1 MATESKAKNGA
12 TVRRVPQENIRN
24 FCIVAHIDH
33 GKSTLADRLLEVCG
47 NVEEAQE
54 QMLDSM
60 DLERERGITIKSSA
74 VRLYYEADDGE
85 LYQLNLIDTPGHVDF
100 SYEVSRSLQ
109 ACEGAV
115 VLVDVSQGVEAQ
127 TVANVYLALD
137 AELEIIPVVNKI
149 DIPNIDPEM
158 ALEEIEEAFGYHRD
172 EVILTSG
179 ETGQGVHDLLEAV
192 VKRVPAPDEDLDAP
206 LRAMIFDSEFDV
218 HQGVYA
224 YLRVFEGSIKPG
236 DEIMMMSTG
245 KKFEVNR
252 VGVFSPAMVDI
263 DELRAGDV
271 GYVTAGIKGVT
282 DSRVGDTIT
291 SAKRPADEPLPGYR
305 EAQPMVFCGL
315 YPVDNVDFEALKDA
329 LDKLSL
335 NDAALTFERETS
347 AALGFGFRCGFLG
360 LLHMEIV
367 QERLEREYDLDL
379 VATAPS
385 VVYRIMLTDG
395 EIVEVDNPA
404 QFPERE
410 LIELIEEPVVEATI
424 MCPQK
429 YVGRVM
435 MVSEERRGA
444 YLKQEYLW
452 GDRIVLH
459 YRLPLA
465 EIIVDYFDALKS
477 ATRGYATLD
486 YDMAGYSAE
495 KLTKVE
501 LLINGEPVDALA
513 IICHQDFAESRGR
526 RIAKALKEEIP
537 RQLFEVRIQASIGS
551 RIVASTRIPPLRRN
565 VTEKCYGGDVTRKRK
580 LLERQREGKRRM
592 KAVGNVEVPQ
602 EAFMSILRL
611 GDDD

>member
-1 MATESKAKNGA
+1 MATESKANQRA
-12 TVRRVPQENIRN
+12 AVPRVPHENVRN

-47 NVEEAQE
+47 NVEEAQD

-74 VRLYYEADDGE
+74 VRLYYEAEDGE
-85 LYQLNLIDTPGHVDF
+85 LYQFNLIDTPGHVDF

-127 TVANVYLALD
+127 TVANVYLAVE
-137 AELEIIPVVNKI
+137 AGLEIIPVVNKI
-149 DIPNIDPEM
+149 DLPHIEPEM
-158 ALEEIEEAFGYHRD
+158 ALEEMRDAFGFTPD
-172 EVILTSG
+172 EIILTSG
-179 ETGQGVHDLLEAV
+179 KTGEGVRELLEAIV
-192 VKRVPAPDEDLDAP
+192 RRVPPPRNAADEP

-218 HQGVYA
+218 HQGVIA
-224 YLRVFEGSIKPG
+224 YVRLFEGRVRPG
-236 DEIMMMSTG
+236 DEIKMMSTG
-245 KKFEVNR
+245 KRFEVSR
-252 VGVFSPAMVDI
+252 VGVFSPAMMDI
-263 DELRAGDV
+263 DELHAGDV
-271 GYVTAGIKGVT
+271 GYLTAGIKGVK
-282 DSRVGDTIT
+282 DSQVGDTIT
-291 SAKRPADEPLPGYR
+291 SAKSPAEKPLPGYR

-315 YPVDNVDFEALKDA
+315 YPTDNVDYESLKDA
-329 LDKLSL
+329 LDRLSL
-335 NDAALTFERETS
+335 NDAALRYERETS

-395 EIVEVDNPA
+395 QVIEVDNPA

-410 LIELIEEPVVEATI
+410 HIEIIEEPMVDATI

-429 YVGRVM
+429 YVGQVM
-435 MVSEERRGA
+435 KISDDRRGQ
-444 YLKQEYLW
+444 YLKQEYVW
-452 GDRIVLH
+452 GDRVALH

-477 ATRGYATLD
+477 GTRGYATLD
-486 YDMAGYSAE
+486 YEHAGYHPE
-495 KLTKVE
+495 ELVKVE
-501 LLINGEPVDALA
+501 ILINGDPVDALA
-513 IICHQDFAESRGR
+513 IICHRDFAEARGR
-526 RIAKALKEEIP
+526 QIARKLKESIP

-592 KAVGNVEVPQ
+592 KQVGNVEVPQ

-611 GDDD
+611 GDED

>member
-1 MATESKAKNGA
+1 MATESKTGDNT

-60 DLERERGITIKSSA
+60 ELERERGITIKSSA
-74 VRLYYEADDGE
+74 VRLYYEAEDGE

-100 SYEVSRSLQ
+100 AYEVSRSLQ

-149 DIPNIDPEM
+149 DIPNIEPEM
-158 ALEEIEEAFGYHRD
+158 AIEEIEQAFGYHRD
-172 EVILTSG
+172 EIILTSG
-179 ETGQGVHDLLEAV
+179 ETGQGVRELLEAII
-192 VKRVPAPDEDLDAP
+192 KRVPAPDEELDAP

-224 YLRVFEGSIKPG
+224 YVRVFEGSIRPG
-236 DEIMMMSTG
+236 DQIMMMSTG
-245 KKFEVNR
+245 KKFEVHR

-271 GYVTAGIKGVT
+271 GYLTAGIKGVT

-291 SAKRPADEPLPGYR
+291 SAKRPAEEPLPGYR

-315 YPVDNVDFEALKDA
+315 YPVENVDFQALKDA
-329 LDKLSL
+329 LDRLSL
-335 NDAALTFERETS
+335 NDAALTYERETS

-379 VATAPS
+379 VATAAS
-385 VVYRIMLTDG
+385 VIYRIMLSDG
-395 EIVEVDNPA
+395 EIVQVDNPA

-410 LIELIEEPVVEATI
+410 HIEMIEEPVVDATI

-444 YLKQEYLW
+444 YIKQEYLW

-486 YDMAGYSAE
+486 YELAGYSAE
-495 KLTKVE
+495 KLVKVE
-501 LLINGEPVDALA
+501 LLINGDPVDALA

-526 RIAKALKEEIP
+526 RIAKKLKESIP

-551 RIVASTRIPPLRRN
+551 RVVASTRVAPLRRD

-580 LLERQREGKRRM
+580 LLERQKEGKRRM
-592 KAVGNVEVPQ
+592 KAVGNVHVPQ

-611 GDDD
+611 SDDD

>member
-12 TVRRVPQENIRN
+12 TVRRVPQENVRN

-100 SYEVSRSLQ
+100 AYEVSRSLQ

-149 DIPNIDPEM
+149 DISNVEPEM
-158 ALEEIEEAFGYHRD
+158 ALEEIEGAFGYTP
-172 EVILTSG
+172 EETILTSG
-179 ETGQGVHDLLEAV
+179 KTGEGVHELLEAIV
-192 VKRVPAPDEDLDAP
+192 QRVPPPDENAQAP

-218 HQGVYA
+218 HQGVFA
-224 YLRVFEGSIKPG
+224 YLRVFEGSVKPG
-236 DEIMMMSTG
+236 DQIMMMSSG
-245 KKFEVNR
+245 KKFEVDR
-252 VGVFSPAMVDI
+252 VGVFSPAMIDI
-263 DELRAGDV
+263 DELHAGDV
-271 GYVTAGIKGVT
+271 GYITAGIKGVT

-291 SAKRPADEPLPGYR
+291 LATEPADEPLPGYR

-315 YPVDNVDFEALKDA
+315 YPTDNVDFGALKDA

-410 LIELIEEPVVEATI
+410 NIEIIEEPVVKATV
-424 MCPQK
+424 MTPQK
-429 YVGRVM
+429 HVGQVM
-435 MVSEERRGA
+435 RVSEERRGA
-444 YLKQEYLW
+444 YEKQEYVW
-452 GDRIVLH
+452 GDRIALH

-486 YDMAGYSAE
+486 YEIAGYSAE
-495 KLTKVE
+495 DLVKVE
-501 LLINGEPVDALA
+501 ILINGDPVDALA
-513 IICHQDFAESRGR
+513 IVCHRDFAERRGR
-526 RIAKALKEEIP
+526 QIARRLKEEIP

-551 RIVASTRIPPLRRN
+551 RIVASTRVPPLRRN

-580 LLERQREGKRRM
+580 LLERQKEGKRRM

-611 GDDD
+611 DDEG

>member
-1 MATESKAKNGA
+1 MATQSKTEGKNR
-12 TVRRVPQENIRN
+12 VQRVPQENVRN

-74 VRLYYEADDGE
+74 VRLYHEAEDGE

-115 VLVDVSQGVEAQ
+115 VLVDISQGVEAQ

-137 AELEIIPVVNKI
+137 AELEIIPVINKI
-149 DIPNIDPEM
+149 DLPHIDAEM
-158 ALEEIEEAFGYHRD
+158 ALEEIEGAFGFD
-172 EVILTSG
+172 EEEIILTSG
-179 ETGQGVHDLLEAV
+179 KTGAGVDELLEAIV
-192 VKRVPAPDEDLDAP
+192 QRIPPPDEDAEAP
-206 LRAMIFDSEFDV
+206 LRAMIFDSEFHV
-218 HQGVYA
+218 HQGVIA
-224 YLRVFEGSIKPG
+224 YVRVFEGTIRPG
-236 DEIMMMSTG
+236 DEIMMMSSG
-245 KKFEVNR
+245 RRFEVSR
-252 VGVFSPAMVDI
+252 TGVFAPAMTDV
-263 DELRAGDV
+263 DELRSGDV
-271 GYVTAGIKGVT
+271 GYITAGIKGVT
-282 DSRVGDTIT
+282 ESRVGDTIT
-291 SAKRPADEPLPGYR
+291 WAERPAEEPLPGYR

-315 YPVDNVDFEALKDA
+315 YPTDNVDFEALKDA

-335 NDAALTFERETS
+335 NDAALTYERETS

-395 EIVEVDNPA
+395 EVLEVDNPA
-404 QFPERE
+404 QFPGRE
-410 LIELIEEPVVEATI
+410 LIEMIEEPVVEATI

-429 YVGRVM
+429 YVGQVM

-444 YLKQEYLW
+444 YLKQEYVW
-452 GDRIVLH
+452 GDRIALH

-486 YDMAGYSAE
+486 YDIAGYSAE
-495 KLTKVE
+495 DLVKVE
-501 LLINGEPVDALA
+501 ILINGDPVDALA
-513 IICHQDFAESRGR
+513 IICHKDFAESRGR
-526 RIAKALKEEIP
+526 SIARKLKGSIP

-551 RIVASTRIPPLRRN
+551 RIVASTRVAPLRRN

-580 LLERQREGKRRM
+580 LLERQKEGKRRM

-611 GDDD
+611 DDDE

>member
-1 MATESKAKNGA
+1 
-12 TVRRVPQENIRN
+12 
-24 FCIVAHIDH
+24 VAHIDH

-100 SYEVSRSLQ
+100 AYEVSRSLQ

-149 DIPNIDPEM
+149 DIENVEPDM
-158 ALEEIEEAFGYHRD
+158 AVEEIEGAFGYTR
-172 EVILTSG
+172 EEIILTSG
-179 ETGQGVHDLLEAV
+179 KTGEGVHELLEAIV
-192 VKRVPAPDEDLDAP
+192 RQVPPPDENADAP

-218 HQGVYA
+218 HQGVFA

-236 DEIMMMSTG
+236 DEIMMMSSG
-245 KKFEVNR
+245 KKFEVSR
-252 VGVFSPAMVDI
+252 VGVFSPAMIDI
-263 DELRAGDV
+263 EELRAGDV
-271 GYVTAGIKGVT
+271 GYITAGIKGVT
-282 DSRVGDTIT
+282 ESRVGDTIT

-315 YPVDNVDFEALKDA
+315 YPTDNVDFSALKDA

-385 VVYRIMLTDG
+385 VVYRIMLSNG
-395 EIVEVDNPA
+395 EIEEVDNPA
-404 QFPERE
+404 QFPERDQ
-410 LIELIEEPVVEATI
+410 IEMIEEPVVEATV

-429 YVGRVM
+429 YVGPVM

-444 YLKQEYLW
+444 YIKQEYVW
-452 GDRIVLH
+452 GDRIALH

-486 YDMAGYSAE
+486 YEIAGYSAE
-495 KLTKVE
+495 ELVKVE
-501 LLINGEPVDALA
+501 MLINGDPVDALA
-513 IICHQDFAESRGR
+513 IICHRDFAESRGR
-526 RIAKALKEEIP
+526 RIAKRLKEEIP

-551 RIVASTRIPPLRRN
+551 RIVASTRVPPLRRN

-611 GDDD
+611 GDED

>member
-1 MATESKAKNGA
+1 MATESKANQNA
-12 TVRRVPQENIRN
+12 RARRVPQQNVRN

-137 AELEIIPVVNKI
+137 AELEIVPVVNKV
-149 DIPNIDPEM
+149 DLPNIDPEM
-158 ALEEIEEAFGYHRD
+158 ALAEMEDAFGFHRD
-172 EVILTSG
+172 EIILTSG
-179 ETGQGVHDLLEAV
+179 KTGEGVHELLEAIV
-192 VKRVPAPDEDLDAP
+192 RRIPPPDEDAEAP

-218 HQGVYA
+218 HQGVIA
-224 YLRVFEGSIKPG
+224 YVRVFEGRIRPG
-236 DEIMMMSTG
+236 EEIVMMSSG
-245 KKFEVNR
+245 KRFEVSR
-252 VGVFSPAMVDI
+252 TGVFSPAMVDVE
-263 DELRAGDV
+263 ELRAGDV

-282 DSRVGDTIT
+282 ESRVGDTIS
-291 SAKRPADEPLPGYR
+291 SADRPAAEPLPGYR

-315 YPVDNVDFEALKDA
+315 YPVDNVDYEALKDA
-329 LDKLSL
+329 LDRLSL
-335 NDAALTFERETS
+335 NDAALSYDRETS

-367 QERLEREYDLDL
+367 QERLEREYDLEL

-385 VVYRIMLTDG
+385 VVYRILLTDG
-395 EIVEVDNPA
+395 QIVEVDNPA
-404 QFPERE
+404 ALPELD
-410 LIELIEEPVVEATI
+410 LIEAIEEPVVEATI

-429 YVGRVM
+429 YVGQVIK
-435 MVSEERRGA
+435 VSDDRRGA
-444 YLKQEYLW
+444 YVRQEYLW
-452 GDRIVLH
+452 GDRVALH

-465 EIIVDYFDALKS
+465 EIVVDYFDALKS

-486 YDMAGYSAE
+486 YEHAGYVTE
-495 KLTKVE
+495 DLVKVE
-501 LLINGEPVDALA
+501 MLINGDPVDALA
-513 IICHQDFAESRGR
+513 IICHRDFAESRGR
-526 RIAKALKEEIP
+526 MIARRLKEAIP

-551 RIVASTRIPPLRRN
+551 RIVASTRVAPLRRN

-580 LLERQREGKRRM
+580 LLERQKEGKRRM
-592 KAVGNVEVPQ
+592 KAIGNVEVPQ

-611 GDDD
+611 GDED